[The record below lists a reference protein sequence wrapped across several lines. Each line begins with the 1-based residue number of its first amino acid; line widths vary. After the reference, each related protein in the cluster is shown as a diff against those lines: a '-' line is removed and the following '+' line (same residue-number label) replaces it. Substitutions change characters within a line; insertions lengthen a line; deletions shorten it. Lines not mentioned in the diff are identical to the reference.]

1 MTLHINIIVVQPL
14 SNHFLNLLIS
24 LIVIGAPPSACDLM
38 FFTLTQ
44 LSPPTLLLLLLSP
57 CSKWHSTLYTQV

>member
-38 FFTLTQ
+38 FFTLTDTAVAANAAAAAVVAMFQ
-44 LSPPTLLLLLLSP
+44 MAFYTL
-57 CSKWHSTLYTQV
+57 H